1 MSQSLSPNAGRSET
15 IEYAGRCYKRLPVK
29 THIVTEKD
37 TMKEIVRTY
46 ALPHIQPGDIVFISE
61 KIVACTQG
69 RAIPLSSVK
78 VSKLAQRLSK
88 YVSQEYSE
96 GLGNVESMQMAI
108 EEAGSLRILLSAAF
122 GVLGKFLGQKG
133 WFYLLAGGRVRGI
146 DGPAMRSIPP
156 YDESIV
162 LVPLHTNQ
170 VCRELSSALG
180 GAVVAIVDAN
190 HIGCN
195 LLGISHK
202 GYSKEFFS
210 AVLKDN
216 PLGQSREQTPI
227 GIIREAKKA

>member
-1 MSQSLSPNAGRSET
+1 MSETLLPNQGRSEVV
-15 IEYAGRCYKRLPVK
+15 EYDGKRYSRLPIK
-29 THIVTEKD
+29 THIVTQND
-37 TMKEIVRTY
+37 TMKDLVKTY
-46 ALPHIQPGDIVFISE
+46 ALPHIQSGDILFISE

-108 EEAGSLRILLSAAF
+108 EEAGRLRIILSAAF
-122 GVLGKFLGQKG
+122 GGFGKLLGQKG
-133 WFYLLAGGRVRGI
+133 WFYLLAGERVRGI

-162 LVPLHTNQ
+162 LIPLNTHQ
-170 VCRELSSALG
+170 VCRELSAVLG

-202 GYSKEFFS
+202 EYKKEFFS

-216 PLGQSREQTPI
+216 PLGQSREQTPL
-227 GIIREAKKA
+227 GIIREKNKA